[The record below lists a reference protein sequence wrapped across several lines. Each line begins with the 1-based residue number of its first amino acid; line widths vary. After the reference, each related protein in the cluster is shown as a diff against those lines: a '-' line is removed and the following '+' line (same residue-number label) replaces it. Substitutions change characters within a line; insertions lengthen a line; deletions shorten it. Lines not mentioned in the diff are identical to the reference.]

1 MSMMDLASALRGDPA
16 GGGPAGEPGENPA
29 EEKAE
34 GPQGELFEDSM
45 QALDVAEEAL
55 HAFIRM
61 DPDAQDKATAARALQ
76 VVLGLKGSHS
86 KSVQAGDAKSLSRA
100 LSGSSSIGRPGP
112 GPGGPGLGGPGGP
125 LGG

>member
-1 MSMMDLASALRGDPA
+1 MSMMDLASALRG
-16 GGGPAGEPGENPA
+16 GGGPPGVGTAPGDSENPA
-29 EEKAE
+29 EEQSE

-61 DPDAQDKATAARALQ
+61 DPDAQDKAQAARALQ
-76 VVLGLKGSHS
+76 VVLGLKGAHQ

-100 LSGSSSIGRPGP
+100 LSGSGSIGRPG
-112 GPGGPGLGGPGGP
+112 G
-125 LGG
+125 

>member
-1 MSMMDLASALRGDPA
+1 MSMMDLASALRGGGAGPP
-16 GGGPAGEPGENPA
+16 GGGGLDIGAPGPGEGAA
-29 EEKAE
+29 EERAE

-61 DPDAQDKATAARALQ
+61 DPDQADKAQAAKALQ
-76 VVLGLKGSHS
+76 VVLGLKGAHQ

-100 LSGSSSIGRPGP
+100 LSGSTAIGRPGP
-112 GPGGPGLGGPGGP
+112 VGP
-125 LGG
+125 

>member
-1 MSMMDLASALRGDPA
+1 MMDFADALRGG
-16 GGGPAGEPGENPA
+16 GGGPPGPDIGALAAGPGDTENPA
-29 EEKAE
+29 EERAE

-61 DPDAQDKATAARALQ
+61 DPDAQDKSQAAKALQ
-76 VVLGLKGSHS
+76 VVLGLKGAHA

-100 LSGSSSIGRPGP
+100 LSGAGAIGRPGP
-112 GPGGPGLGGPGGP
+112 GG
-125 LGG
+125 